1 MTRPLFHSPPVR
13 VALPA
18 LAGLLLCGCGGPG
31 APSHVFFGAY
41 FPGWLLFVLS
51 WGALAVGVRI
61 VMVLVGG
68 GAAWPWPLALC
79 LSAGFL
85 LALGLWMLATG
96 GLP

>member
-1 MTRPLFHSPPVR
+1 MPRPPSLPLPVL
-13 VALPA
+13 ASLPC
-18 LAGLLLCGCGGPG
+18 LLLSGCSAAG

-41 FPGWLLFVLS
+41 FPGWLLFTLL
-51 WGALAVGVRI
+51 WGLLAVGVR
-61 VMVLVGG
+61 VAMVLAGA

-85 LALGLWMLATG
+85 LALGLWLLSTG